1 MIIILSTL
9 YAFTQITLC
18 KVDIT
23 VTPFY
28 KIIPDI
34 DAPKVWF
41 WEVEPRPLIH
51 HDVHTTSPDEYSI
64 GKKQQLVITHF
75 HKSLLSHLKFQ

>member
-9 YAFTQITLC
+9 YALTQITLC

-23 VTPFY
+23 TVTPFY
-28 KIIPDI
+28 KIII

-41 WEVEPRPLIH
+41 WEVEPRLLIY
-51 HDVHTTSPDEYSI
+51 HDVHTTLPDEYSI
-64 GKKQQLVITHF
+64 GKKRQLVITHF
-75 HKSLLSHLKFQ
+75 HKSLLSHLTYQ